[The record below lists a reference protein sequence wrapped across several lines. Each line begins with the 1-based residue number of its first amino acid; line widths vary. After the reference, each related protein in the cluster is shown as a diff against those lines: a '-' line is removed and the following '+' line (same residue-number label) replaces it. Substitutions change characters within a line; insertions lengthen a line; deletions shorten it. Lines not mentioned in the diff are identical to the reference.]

1 MFSYSSFW
9 RTLKCSGITQE
20 ELMERGIIGPA
31 ALAAMRVG
39 RPISLTVIGRLCW
52 ILECDIEDIVRY
64 VPEDDAP
71 IKLRLD
77 RTSPF
82 RPKPTL
88 QSLLEERD
96 QRFE

>member
-1 MFSYSSFW
+1 
-9 RTLKCSGITQE
+9 
-20 ELMERGIIGPA
+20 MERGIIGPA

-39 RPISLTVIGRLCW
+39 RPISLTVIVRLCW
-52 ILECDIEDIVRY
+52 ILECVIEDIVRY